1 MNVWQKIQEVRV
13 ELQDLKIKKSGMNK
27 FAGFKYYE
35 LADIL
40 PPLNKL
46 FLKHKLTSV
55 FTMTEEEA
63 QLIIINTEKPEEKQP
78 FKSTVRDA
86 NIKGTT
92 PVQSLGGVHTYLKR
106 YLYLNAFEI
115 SENDSLDV
123 HVGTNKIET
132 KKATQQQVEI
142 MLEKLEKARVQKVLA
157 HFQVN
162 SLEDLTV
169 DQASRVI
176 KSVS

>member
-1 MNVWQKIQEVRV
+1 MNLWEKIQEVRV
-13 ELQDLKIKKSGMNK
+13 DLQDLNLRKSGKNN
-27 FAGFKYYE
+27 FAGFRYYE

-40 PPLNKL
+40 PHLNLL
-46 FLKHKLTSV
+46 FKKYKLTSV

-123 HVGTNKIET
+123 HVGSTKIEV
-132 KKATQQQVEI
+132 KKATESQIELI
-142 MLEKLEKARVQKVLA
+142 LEKLEKERIQKVLT
-157 HFQVN
+157 HFGVN
-162 SLEDLTV
+162 SLKDLTM
-169 DQASRVI
+169 DQASRVL
-176 KSVS
+176 KRVR